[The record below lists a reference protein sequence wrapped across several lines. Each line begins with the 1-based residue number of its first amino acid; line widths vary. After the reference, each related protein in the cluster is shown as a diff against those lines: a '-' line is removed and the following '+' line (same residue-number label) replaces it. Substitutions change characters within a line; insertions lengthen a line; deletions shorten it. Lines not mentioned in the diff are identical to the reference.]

1 MRTWVAT
8 FLSLAV
14 SASDALPTRLSL
26 ASDAARRSAACAQRV
41 PLEYSQSIPL
51 PVRGEKGLRYRVM
64 FYRAYGEGPRDP
76 NPRVHNHVIT
86 AEFNANGADV
96 VCRVPVEYPR
106 PKQRFFGP
114 LGDQMSAATR
124 ALSGEAYM
132 EREAK
137 LYTVIERAAQAFAAG
152 RKDAK
157 AAAEFRP
164 LFEAHA
170 EPALKG
176 HYRALAPEFLAWAG
190 IQ

>member
-1 MRTWVAT
+1 MRTWIAT
-8 FLSLAV
+8 LLSLAV
-14 SASDALPTRLSL
+14 SASDALPSRLSL
-26 ASDAARRSAACAQRV
+26 ASDAARRSAACAERV
-41 PLEYSQSIPL
+41 PLEYSQSIVL

-64 FYRAYGEGPRDP
+64 FYRAAGDGPRDP
-76 NPRVHNHVIT
+76 NPQVQDHVIT

-106 PKQRFFGP
+106 PKQRFAP

-124 ALSGEAYM
+124 ALSRAAYM

-137 LYTVIERAAQAFAAG
+137 LYAAIERAVKAFEAG

-157 AAAEFRP
+157 TAAAFRD

-176 HYRALAPEFLAWAG
+176 HYRALAPEFFAWAG
-190 IQ
+190 IK